1 MALINIGKYKGRP
14 LSEMKTSYIMW
25 LVSNDHIRFARW
37 PLVLDLLAELQQR
50 FYNYDCLISE
60 LTMSEPANEFWK
72 SPELDKRRQA
82 EKVEKLKLLELRR
95 ISEKPAR

>member
-1 MALINIGKYKGRP
+1 
-14 LSEMKTSYIMW
+14 
-25 LVSNDHIRFARW
+25 
-37 PLVLDLLAELQQR
+37 
-50 FYNYDCLISE
+50 
-60 LTMSEPANEFWK
+60 MSEPANEFWK